1 MMVVDDL
8 FDCPAQVV
16 EVKHQQTS
24 DDFSNFLGE
33 TYMQKWEMFLH
44 WLQFLAGPQ
53 VVKPI

>member
-33 TYMQKWEMFLH
+33 TYMQKWEIFLH